1 MRQGGTQLGWQRF
14 IDRVLLYQEERAT
27 MRIATLIV
35 VAVCA
40 GYSPA
45 AYAAAGNADSGRQLV
60 MRSCSSC
67 HTTEAATIAGDA
79 APPFSAVA
87 KTNKE
92 RPAWIRG
99 WLMAPHPPM
108 PSIPLSR
115 QQINDIIAY
124 LGSLPTN

>member
-1 MRQGGTQLGWQRF
+1 LP
-14 IDRVLLYQEERAT
+14 V
-27 MRIATLIV
+27 IAL
-35 VAVCA
+35 AACA
-40 GYSPA
+40 AYSPI
-45 AYAAAGNADSGRQLV
+45 YAAGNADAGRDLI

-67 HTTEAATIAGDA
+67 HATDVATTARDA

-108 PSIPLSR
+108 PSIPLSS
-115 QQINDIIAY
+115 QQIDDIIAY
-124 LGSLPTN
+124 LSSLPTN